1 MKLTEFIKKLLMLV
15 LVASLLFQSFPISK
29 VLGEASIKPSSPPK
43 NWGIFFGTTGDVNIT
58 ITEPGKAVK
67 IDVPRE
73 FIEGVIPKSNRQ
85 TVNTTSFIHSD
96 ISNDYYY
103 YQVIDQAEYYPY
115 DPNSPYSI
123 LIQHPPLC
131 TGEYTNFT
139 APKFVLLQGLVAPS
153 ISGVYNFTVFIA
165 PIVDANGKPVFPATP
180 NKVHPIQVS
189 MREDPGCIFGHIV
202 DDKAKKFI
210 LTKGVVYAVGVDTG
224 KIGRGFV
231 NVTTGFFNI
240 TGLYAGEYLL
250 EGSAGFFPDTGFAY
264 APTASV
270 TTSFVTGG
278 SGTLIYNFT
287 LNRGG
292 VINGSITYTDQL
304 NAALKPLDSPYLK
317 ALHYTGLNYT
327 IEARD
332 ESNRIVASRT
342 YMSQNIPTEQYSL
355 TVRNGTKYVGYPA
368 LGTEF
373 AGIGLG
379 TFTIRAWVYGFTQPI
394 IPSVPISQYGIVN
407 NIGNTY
413 LPYGA
418 AVSGKIRLKNGP
430 FGIPETPNDAE
441 QATFLTRTGKRFG
454 GNIVGELFDS
464 GGSLRGL
471 TVLNRTSANGTCL
484 YADYS
489 SGDQTQLLRFYI
501 LGFSEFYN
509 KSYTGT
515 WEVGAV
521 PGPSPWDYGIEAGSY
536 YLRLYIRGYTQEKFD
551 TFTLGGGSNQTIY
564 VDLRRA
570 GSVDVGVRSVV
581 AWPGTRTP
589 QQPVNWRFLNLCPPP
604 RLRVY
609 FYGSSGSAVGYA
621 EQVLTTASLSV
632 TNTTASLNFTG
643 HNWPIEDIVLRGFFP
658 SALLGDDYDVKG
670 YTYGYVQGQ
679 QAGTSIS
686 LTPYSP
692 THVRMSFVLL
702 IAGRI
707 SGSVSLQ
714 MAGSF
719 VSLTENVAITAQVN
733 SGGLLMGTSTFDGTA
748 GMPAFNFS
756 TYGFFGRGHFFYVDS
771 AGYEWNDYG
780 LDAGNYSVVIPEFG
794 YHRRFQQQ
802 ITVSADIPELGWEVG
817 VFFTMERLIRITGVV
832 TGYNKDHLPVL
843 LIWASATTNGVTSY
857 TYDGD
862 FYIHV
867 PAGTYTV
874 TFSCPGYADQSITV
888 TTNDQIG
895 VGTVLLDQSGA
906 PFP

>member
-1 MKLTEFIKKLLMLV
+1 VDLKEPVKKLLMLV
-15 LVASLLFQSFPISK
+15 LVTSILFQSLPVSK
-29 VLGEASIKPSSPPK
+29 VVGEASIQPSPPPK
-43 NWGIFFGTTGDVNIT
+43 NWGMFFDTTGDVNIT
-58 ITEPGKAVK
+58 ITEPGMAVK
-67 IDVPRE
+67 IDLPRY
-73 FIEGVIPKSNRQ
+73 FLEGVIPKSNRQ
-85 TVNTTSFIHSD
+85 TVNDTSFIHSD

-103 YQVIDQAEYYPY
+103 YQVIDQAEYFPY

-123 LIQHPPLC
+123 VIQHPPTC
-131 TGEYTNFT
+131 DGVHTNFT
-139 APKFVLLQGLVAPS
+139 APKFVLFQGLVAPR

-165 PIVDANGKPVFPATP
+165 PIVDANGKPVFPALP
-180 NKVHPIQVS
+180 NEVFPIQVS
-189 MREDPGCIFGHIV
+189 MREDPGSISGSIV

-210 LTKGVVYAVGVDTG
+210 LTKGVVYAVGVNTG
-224 KIGRGFV
+224 KIGKGFV
-231 NVTTGFFNI
+231 DATTGFFNI
-240 TGLYAGEYLL
+240 TGLYAGEYRL
-250 EGSAGFFPDTGFAY
+250 EGSAGFFADTGFAY
-264 APTASV
+264 APTASI
-270 TTSFVTGG
+270 TTYPVSGG
-278 SGTLIYNFT
+278 GDTRISNFT

-304 NAALKPLDSPYLK
+304 GAVLKPLDSPYLK

-327 IEARD
+327 VEAYD
-332 ESNRIVASRT
+332 DAGRIVASRT
-342 YMSQNIPTEQYSL
+342 YKSQNIPTEQYSL
-355 TVRNGTKYVGYPA
+355 TIRNGTKYVDYPA

-379 TFTIRAWVYGFTQPI
+379 TYTIRVWVYGFTQPI
-394 IPSVPISQYGIVN
+394 IPSVPLTLYGYVN
-407 NIGNTY
+407 NIGDTR

-418 AVSGKIRLKNGP
+418 AVSGKIRLKIGP
-430 FGIPETPNDAE
+430 FGTEETPNDAE
-441 QATFLTRTGKRFG
+441 AATFLTRTGRHFG
-454 GNIVGELFDS
+454 GNILGELFDS

-501 LGFSEFYN
+501 LGFSEFLN
-509 KSYTGT
+509 KSYSGT
-515 WEVGAV
+515 WKVGAAA
-521 PGPSPWDYGIEAGSY
+521 GPSPWDYGLEPGSY
-536 YLRLYIRGYTQEKFD
+536 YVHLWIRGYTQEKFD
-551 TFTLGGGSNQTIY
+551 TFTLGSGSNQTIY

-570 GSVDVGVRSVV
+570 GSVDVGVTSAVV
-581 AWPGTRTP
+581 RPGTTFP
-589 QQPVNWRFLNLCPPP
+589 QQPVNWRFLNLCPTP

-609 FYGSSGSAVGYA
+609 FYGSSGSAVGFA
-621 EQVLTTASLSV
+621 EQVLTTASPSV

-643 HNWPIEDIVLRGFFP
+643 HNWSIDDIVLRGFFP
-658 SALLGDDYDVKG
+658 SALLGDNYDVKG
-670 YTYGYVQGQ
+670 YTYGYVQAQ
-679 QAGTSIS
+679 PASVSIS

-719 VSLTENVAITAQVN
+719 VSLTENVAITAQVT
-733 SGGLLMGTSTFDGTA
+733 SGGLLMGTSTFNATA
-748 GMPAFNFS
+748 GLPAFNFS
-756 TYGFFGRGHFFYVDS
+756 TYGFFGRGHFFYVDP
-771 AGYEWNDYG
+771 AGVEWNDYG
-780 LDAGNYSVVIPEFG
+780 LDARTYSVIIPDFG

-802 ITVSADIPELGWEVG
+802 MSVSADLPELGWEVG

-832 TGYNKDHLPVL
+832 TGYNKDRLPVL
-843 LIWASATTNGVTSY
+843 LVWATVTTNGATSY

-874 TFSCPGYADQSITV
+874 TFSCPGYVDQSRTV

-895 VGTVLLDQSGA
+895 VDTVLLDQSGA